1 MAIVELSCV
10 PLGTK
15 TPSVSQYVAR
25 AVEVLEQEKD
35 IKYEITAMG
44 TIMEGDLDRILAVV
58 RKMHEAVFV
67 EGVAR
72 VLTTVKID
80 DRRDKS
86 HSIRAKVDSVK
97 KKLRG

>member
-1 MAIVELSCV
+1 MAIAEVSVV

-25 AVEVLEQEKD
+25 AVKVLEQEKG
-35 IKYEITAMG
+35 IRFEMTAMG
-44 TIMEGDLDRILAVV
+44 TIIEGDLDRILTVV
-58 RKMHEAVFV
+58 KKMHEETFG

-80 DRRDKS
+80 ERRDKDQDT
-86 HSIRAKVDSVK
+86 KTKLDSLR
-97 KKLRG
+97 KKLQD